1 MQEQTTET
9 TAAPTG
15 PGPLASG
22 LDELLA
28 ATVAVTKAHM
38 GALFLLPPGEGV
50 LLMSSAVG
58 IPAPIAHQWVRIRL
72 EDPVPAAAAVRE
84 RRLVWL
90 ADHEDMARRF
100 PGVALSLPY
109 HFSLA
114 AMPIHAGGVDR
125 GSLVLLWP
133 EPHPAEL
140 TPHELEVMEGT
151 TRRMGALIRRAAD
164 RGESLLPGSRP
175 RILSP
180 RGDGQVDPVAA
191 RAALDYLNR
200 LPWGACA
207 MDMEGRVTFITPQAA
222 DLLGVDPADLLC
234 MRPWEVLPWMGDPV
248 FEDHYRQAVLSHRP
262 TSFTARHPSGRR
274 LSFEFHSDPTG
285 ISVRIAPDL
294 TAPPPAGEEQ
304 AHVAEDGK
312 LRADALYNMVHLAAT
327 LTRAVTVQD
336 VTDLVADQVMSVCD
350 IQALALTIAENG
362 RLRVVGARGYGRG
375 FVDRYDGL
383 PLDAPT
389 STCDALRSGDPEFY
403 GNWEEYRQAYP
414 DAVRYDDMSAWAVL
428 PLITSGR
435 PFGACLFGYDRPHM
449 FNPDERATLTS
460 LAGLIAQALERA
472 RLYDV
477 KHQLAECLQAS
488 LLPSE
493 LPAVPGLQVAAHY
506 LPATRGMD
514 IGGDFYDLIRLDDT
528 TVAAV
533 IGDVQGHDMTAAALM
548 GQVRTAIRAH
558 ATAGARPGDVLA
570 HTNLLL
576 IDLAPELFT
585 SCLYVT
591 LDLKRRRATLASA
604 GHLPPLLRRPGEV
617 ARSVD
622 LPPGLLLGL
631 EPDADYLTRE
641 IAFPMGSVLAL
652 YTDGLIE
659 APGVDLDE
667 GIAGLA
673 EHLTRSADLPLHI
686 LAQLLIDQAESVDH
700 RTDDTALLLL
710 KSQP

>member
-1 MQEQTTET
+1 MQEQTT
-9 TAAPTG
+9 AALTG
-15 PGPLASG
+15 LGPLAPG
-22 LDELLA
+22 LDELLIA
-28 ATVAVTKAHM
+28 AVAGTKAHM
-38 GALFLLPPGEGV
+38 GALYLLPPDERV
-50 LLMSSAVG
+50 LLMSSVVG
-58 IPAPIAHQWVRIRL
+58 IPAPIAHQWARVRL

-90 ADHEDMARRF
+90 AGHEDVARRF

-109 HFSLA
+109 HFSVA
-114 AMPIHAGGVDR
+114 AMPVHAAGADWGA
-125 GSLVLLWP
+125 LVLLWP

-140 TPHELEVMEGT
+140 TPHELEAIEAAA
-151 TRRMGALIRRAAD
+151 RRMGTLLRRAAD
-164 RGESLLPGSRP
+164 RGQPLLPASRP

-180 RGDGQVDPVAA
+180 RRDAPGDPADAA
-191 RAALDYLNR
+191 AAYDYLNR

-207 MDMEGRVTFITPQAA
+207 MDMEGRITFITPQAA
-222 DLLGVDPADLLC
+222 ALLGVEPADLLH

-248 FEDHYRQAVLSHRP
+248 FEDHYRQAVLSHQP
-262 TSFTARHPSGRR
+262 TSFTARQPSGRR
-274 LSFEFHSDPTG
+274 LAFEFHSDQTG

-304 AHVAEDGK
+304 SHTADGRT

-350 IQALALTIAENG
+350 IQALALMVAENG
-362 RLRVVGARGYGRG
+362 RLRVVGARGYGPG

-383 PLDAPT
+383 PLGAPT
-389 STCDALRSGDPEFY
+389 GSCDALRSGDPEFY
-403 GNWEEYRQAYP
+403 GTWEEYKQAYP

-435 PFGACLFGYDRPHM
+435 PFGTCLFGYDRPHM
-449 FNPDERATLTS
+449 FSADERATLTS

-506 LPATRGMD
+506 LPATREMD

-548 GQVRTAIRAH
+548 GQVRTAIHAH
-558 ATAGARPGDVLA
+558 ATAGASPGEVLA
-570 HTNLLL
+570 HTNRLL

-591 LDLKRRRATLASA
+591 LDLARHRATLASA
-604 GHLPPLLRRPGEV
+604 GHLPPLLRTPGSA
-617 ARSVD
+617 ARCLE

-631 EPDADYLTRE
+631 EPDADYTTRE
-641 IAFPMGSVLAL
+641 VAFPPGSLLAL

-659 APGVDLDE
+659 APGVDLDQ
-667 GIAGLA
+667 GMDDLAG
-673 EHLTRSADLPLHI
+673 HLTRSADRPLHI

-700 RTDDTALLLL
+700 RTDDIALLMLR
-710 KSQP
+710 SAP

>member
-1 MQEQTTET
+1 MQEQTTT
-9 TAAPTG
+9 APTG
-15 PGPLASG
+15 PGRPAPG
-22 LDELLA
+22 LDELLT
-28 ATVAVTKAHM
+28 ATVAGTKAHM
-38 GALFLLPPGEGV
+38 GALYLLPPDERV
-50 LLMSSAVG
+50 LLMSAVVG
-58 IPAPIAHQWVRIRL
+58 IPAPIANQWARIRL

-90 ADHEDMARRF
+90 AGPEDVARRF

-109 HFSLA
+109 HFSVA
-114 AMPIHAGGVDR
+114 AMPVHAGGVDW
-125 GSLVLLWP
+125 GALVLLWP

-140 TPHELEVMEGT
+140 TPHELEVLEGS
-151 TRRMGALIRRAAD
+151 TRRMGTLLRRAAD
-164 RGESLLPGSRP
+164 HGEPLLPGSRP
-175 RILSP
+175 RILTP
-180 RGDGQVDPVAA
+180 RRARHGDPADALAA
-191 RAALDYLNR
+191 FDYLNR

-222 DLLGVDPADLLC
+222 ALLEVEPADLLC

-248 FEDHYRQAVLSHRP
+248 FEDHYREAVLSHQP

-274 LSFEFHSDPTG
+274 LSFEFHSDQTG

-294 TAPPPAGEEQ
+294 TAPPPAGEERSHT
-304 AHVAEDGK
+304 ADSRT
-312 LRADALYNMVHLAAT
+312 LRADALYNMVHLAAN

-350 IQALALTIAENG
+350 IQALALVIAENG
-362 RLRVVGARGYGRG
+362 RLRVVGERGYGPG

-383 PLDAPT
+383 PIDAPT
-389 STCDALRSGDPEFY
+389 GTCDALRSGDPEFY
-403 GNWEEYRQAYP
+403 GNWEEYKQNYP
-414 DAVRYDDMSAWAVL
+414 DAVRYDDMSAWALL

-435 PFGACLFGYDRPHM
+435 PFGLCLFGYDRPHI
-449 FNPDERATLTS
+449 FSPDERATLTS
-460 LAGLIAQALERA
+460 LAGLIGQALERA

-493 LPAVPGLQVAAHY
+493 LPVVDDLEVAAHY

-548 GQVRTAIRAH
+548 GQVRTAIHAH
-558 ATAGARPGDVLA
+558 ATAGASPGEVLA

-604 GHLPPLLRRPGEV
+604 GHLPPLLHTPGSV

-631 EPDADYLTRE
+631 EPDADYPTRE
-641 IAFPMGSVLAL
+641 IPFPTGSVLAL

-659 APGVDLDE
+659 EPGVDLDQ
-667 GIAGLA
+667 GIADLA
-673 EHLTRSADLPLHI
+673 AHLTRAADLPLHI
-686 LAQLLIDQAESVDH
+686 LVQLLIDQAESVDH
-700 RTDDTALLLL
+700 RTDDIALLLL
-710 KSQP
+710 KSPP